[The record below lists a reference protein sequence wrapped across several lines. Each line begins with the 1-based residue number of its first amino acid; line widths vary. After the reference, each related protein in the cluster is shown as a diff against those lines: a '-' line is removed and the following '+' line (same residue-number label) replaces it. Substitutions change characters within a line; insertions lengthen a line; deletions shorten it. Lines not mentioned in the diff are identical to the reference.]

1 MMKSKG
7 DTAAA
12 TIESDDILVRSYFS
26 IIQHFLHLISIE
38 NVWRDRGQQARPG
51 PHRERGAVPQ
61 DGVQGQQKDQ
71 SQDKNRHFDRRL

>member
-1 MMKSKG
+1 MIKSKG

-12 TIESDDILVRSYFS
+12 TIDSDDILVQSYC
-26 IIQHFLHLISIE
+26 FLIPYLTLISIE
-38 NVWRDRGQQARPG
+38 NVWRDRGQQAGPG

-61 DGVQGQQKDQ
+61 DGLQGQQEDQ